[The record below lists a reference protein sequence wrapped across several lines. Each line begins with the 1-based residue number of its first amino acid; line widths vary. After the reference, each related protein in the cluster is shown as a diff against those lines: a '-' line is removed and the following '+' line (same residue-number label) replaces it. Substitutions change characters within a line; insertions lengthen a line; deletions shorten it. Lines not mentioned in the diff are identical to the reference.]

1 MTREEFIGTMD
12 EKCRLIRTEFR
23 YSQDKMAEVLGLS
36 KKTLVQIEKGRSTL
50 GWMGAVTLCTIFG
63 KSEIVQMT
71 FGGPPEDVV
80 MALAFDSTEQQFTK
94 TLGGKVW
101 WVNLETL
108 CGYTV
113 QKNIVF
119 QHYRILDREDR
130 RICSSFEYEHV
141 LERFRELT
149 CDERK

>member
-1 MTREEFIGTMD
+1 MTRDEFIKAMD
-12 EKCRLIRTEFR
+12 DKCRLIRTEFG
-23 YSQDKMAEVLGLS
+23 YSQDKMSEILGMS
-36 KKTLVQIEKGRSTL
+36 KKTLVQIEKDRSTL
-50 GWMGAVTLCTIFG
+50 GWTGAVALCTIFA

-80 MALAFDSTEQQFTK
+80 MALAFGNAERQYAK

-101 WVNLETL
+101 WADLETAD
-108 CGYTV
+108 GYKI

-130 RICSSFEYEHV
+130 RICSSFEYESI
-141 LERFRELT
+141 LKRFRELT
-149 CDERK
+149 CDGRK